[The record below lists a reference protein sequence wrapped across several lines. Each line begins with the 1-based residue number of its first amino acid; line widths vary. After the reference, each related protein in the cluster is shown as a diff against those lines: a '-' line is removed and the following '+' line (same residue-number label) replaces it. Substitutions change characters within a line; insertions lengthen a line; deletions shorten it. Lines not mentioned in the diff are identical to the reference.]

1 MRITRTMKSYKHRA
15 TTKKTSRFPARLS
28 ILGLLLSGAV
38 VGVAGTVSAQTTS
51 TGAPAVASSDATPAT
66 TTVVTGSSSAA
77 PASTAASTTSALGTS
92 GALSPSSPSSPSST
106 VASSPVPAPTG
117 PTIASGVATTIP
129 SVDTSSSLPTTV
141 TPTSTVAPF
150 VAGRTLRVGM
160 RGDDVLSLEQ
170 RLDLLK
176 FEVGPIDGKFDFETW
191 QGVIAF
197 QKLNGLPRTAKFD
210 AKTQKLFAS
219 ATTPGGVIPNGGLP
233 RVEVDITRQVLLYF
247 DKYGLAKVIAIS
259 SGSGKKYCSTSQKTQ
274 AKVCGDAK
282 TPRGNFKIQRR
293 IAGKRES
300 DLGTLLNPIYFTGG
314 FAIHGSPSVPAGPAS
329 HGCVRVTNKFSQ
341 WTYDNI
347 KNGTPVYVFD

>member
-1 MRITRTMKSYKHRA
+1 
-15 TTKKTSRFPARLS
+15 
-28 ILGLLLSGAV
+28 
-38 VGVAGTVSAQTTS
+38 
-51 TGAPAVASSDATPAT
+51 
-66 TTVVTGSSSAA
+66 
-77 PASTAASTTSALGTS
+77 
-92 GALSPSSPSSPSST
+92 
-106 VASSPVPAPTG
+106 
-117 PTIASGVATTIP
+117 
-129 SVDTSSSLPTTV
+129 
-141 TPTSTVAPF
+141 
-150 VAGRTLRVGM
+150 M
-160 RGDDVLSLEQ
+160 RGDDVLALEQ

-191 QGVIAF
+191 QGVMAF

-210 AKTQKLFAS
+210 AKTQKLFAV

-259 SGSGKKYCSTSQKTQ
+259 SGSGKKYCSTSKKTQ
-274 AKVCGDAK
+274 AKVCGDAR

-300 DLGTLLNPIYFTGG
+300 DLGVLLNPIYFTGG

>member
-1 MRITRTMKSYKHRA
+1 MANIHCNSGARSKRNSL
-15 TTKKTSRFPARLS
+15 TTANRLS
-28 ILGLLLSGAV
+28 VFGVLLAATILG
-38 VGVAGTVSAQTTS
+38 GVSQSVSAQTTS
-51 TGAPAVASSDATPAT
+51 TVVATNSSSEVPT
-66 TTVVTGSSSAA
+66 TTAA
-77 PASTAASTTSALGTS
+77 GGTSTTSTTT
-92 GALSPSSPSSPSST
+92 GAGSPSTSSST
-106 VASSPVPAPTG
+106 VTSLAPAPTG
-117 PTIASGVATTIP
+117 PTIASGGVTTVP
-129 SVDTSSSLPTTV
+129 GTDTSSTLPPTIA
-141 TPTSTVAPF
+141 TSTNTAPF

-160 RGDDVLSLEQ
+160 RGDDVLALEQ

-176 FEVGPIDGKFDFETW
+176 FQVGPIDGKFDFETW
-191 QGVIAF
+191 QGVMAF

-210 AKTQKLFAS
+210 AKTQKLFAT

-300 DLGTLLNPIYFTGG
+300 DLGTLLNPIYFSGG

-347 KNGTPVYVFD
+347 KNGTPVYLFD

>member
-1 MRITRTMKSYKHRA
+1 MKTPRKTKA
-15 TTKKTSRFPARLS
+15 TIFVAGSSVHGLGTARLGMLS
-28 ILGLLLSGAV
+28 LLLAGV
-38 VGVAGTVSAQTTS
+38 VGSGLMQQTAGAQTTS
-51 TGAPAVASSDATPAT
+51 VAVASTET
-66 TTVVTGSSSAA
+66 TSTTIANGSSSTSGVSSASSVPLSTTGSSSAG
-77 PASTAASTTSALGTS
+77 SSTTVG
-92 GALSPSSPSSPSST
+92 SSL
-106 VASSPVPAPTG
+106 VPAATG
-117 PTIASGVATTIP
+117 PTIANTASSTPLAGQETTTLPPTATT
-129 SVDTSSSLPTTV
+129 PTT
-141 TPTSTVAPF
+141 TIAAF
-150 VAGRTLRVGM
+150 VPGRTLRVGM
-160 RGDDVLSLEQ
+160 KGDDVLALEE

-176 FEVGPIDGKFDFETW
+176 FQVGPIDGKFDFETW
-191 QGVIAF
+191 QGVMAF

-210 AKTQKLFAS
+210 AKTQKLFAQ

-259 SGSGKKYCSTSQKTQ
+259 SGSGKSYCSLSPKTK

-293 IAGKRES
+293 ISGKRES

-341 WTYDNI
+341 WVFDNI
-347 KNGTPVYVFD
+347 KNGTPVYLFD

>member
-1 MRITRTMKSYKHRA
+1 MRITPTSFRNQKPNA
-15 TTKKTSRFPARLS
+15 TTKQPLRFRVARVS
-28 ILGLLLSGAV
+28 MLGLLLSGSV
-38 VGVAGTVSAQTTS
+38 VGVAETVSAQSTT
-51 TGAPAVASSDATPAT
+51 TGSITVSSPEAT
-66 TTVVTGSSSAA
+66 TTTMLAAGSSTALVTTTSAAANPSGSSS
-77 PASTAASTTSALGTS
+77 PSTT
-92 GALSPSSPSSPSST
+92 
-106 VASSPVPAPTG
+106 VAGSLLPAPTG
-117 PTIASGVATTIP
+117 PTIASGGLTTVPGANI
-129 SVDTSSSLPTTV
+129 SSSLPSTV
-141 TPTSTVAPF
+141 APTSTLVPF

-160 RGDDVLSLEQ
+160 RGDDVLALEQ

-191 QGVIAF
+191 QGVMAF

-210 AKTQKLFAS
+210 TQTQQLFAF

-259 SGSGKKYCSTSQKTQ
+259 SGSGKKYCSTSQKSES
-274 AKVCGDAK
+274 KVCGDAK

-293 IAGKRES
+293 ISGKRES

-341 WTYDNI
+341 WTFDNI

>member
-1 MRITRTMKSYKHRA
+1 MRITPTSFKNHKPNA
-15 TTKKTSRFPARLS
+15 TTKQPLRFTVARMS
-28 ILGLLLSGAV
+28 MLGLLLSGSV
-38 VGVAGTVSAQTTS
+38 VGVAETVSAQSTT
-51 TGAPAVASSDATPAT
+51 TGSITVPSPEAT
-66 TTVVTGSSSAA
+66 TTTIVVAGSSSALVTTTSSVTS
-77 PASTAASTTSALGTS
+77 PASS
-92 GALSPSSPSSPSST
+92 SSPSTT
-106 VASSPVPAPTG
+106 VAGSLVPAPTG
-117 PTIASGVATTIP
+117 PTIASGVTGGVTTVPGASI
-129 SVDTSSSLPTTV
+129 SSSLPSTV
-141 TPTSTVAPF
+141 APTSTLVPF

-191 QGVIAF
+191 QGVMAF

-210 AKTQKLFAS
+210 TKTQQLFAF

-259 SGSGKKYCSTSQKTQ
+259 SGSGKKYCSTSQKSQ
-274 AKVCGDAK
+274 SKVCGDAK

-293 IAGKRES
+293 ISGKRES

-341 WTYDNI
+341 WTFDNI